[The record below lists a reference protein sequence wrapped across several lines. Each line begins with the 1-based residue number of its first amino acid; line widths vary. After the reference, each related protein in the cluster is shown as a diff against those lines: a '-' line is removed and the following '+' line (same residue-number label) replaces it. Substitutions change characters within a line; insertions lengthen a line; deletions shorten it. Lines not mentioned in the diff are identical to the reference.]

1 MLHVLMLDQ
10 TDGCNLS
17 GELQICKEASPC
29 WEQGLMGNCA
39 EPETR
44 PRKAHDAEIS
54 LRRHDAARFP
64 IVSGAVKPKR
74 LSVD

>member
-1 MLHVLMLDQ
+1 
-10 TDGCNLS
+10 
-17 GELQICKEASPC
+17 
-29 WEQGLMGNCA
+29 MGDRA

-44 PRKAHDAEIS
+44 PRKAHDADIS